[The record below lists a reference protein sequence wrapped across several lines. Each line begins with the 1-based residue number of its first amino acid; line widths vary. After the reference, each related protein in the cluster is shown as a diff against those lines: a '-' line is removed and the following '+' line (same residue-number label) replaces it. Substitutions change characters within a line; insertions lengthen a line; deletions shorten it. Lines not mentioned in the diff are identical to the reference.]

1 MRLREGIICTL
12 KNRLPLP
19 YIAGRHVKHMARK
32 GQARGM
38 ATPPTYT
45 KYIYII

>member
-32 GQARGM
+32 GQAVRNDY
-38 ATPPTYT
+38 ATTL
-45 KYIYII
+45 YIYII

>member
-19 YIAGRHVKHMARK
+19 YIAGRHVKHMARE
-32 GQARGM
+32 GPAVRNDY
-38 ATPPTYT
+38 ATTL
-45 KYIYII
+45 YIYII

>member
-19 YIAGRHVKHMARK
+19 YIAGRHVKHMEGAAVRNDY
-32 GQARGM
+32 
-38 ATPPTYT
+38 ATTL
-45 KYIYII
+45 YIYII